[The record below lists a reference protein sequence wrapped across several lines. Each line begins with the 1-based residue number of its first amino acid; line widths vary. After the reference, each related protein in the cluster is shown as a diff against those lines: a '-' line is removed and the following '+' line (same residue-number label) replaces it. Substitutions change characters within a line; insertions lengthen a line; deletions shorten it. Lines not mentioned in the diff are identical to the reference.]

1 MAAILRAP
9 GLGGVWGTV
18 RGLATAVRQAEPAT
32 AGLDAK
38 QMNLCSAV
46 NDALHIAMD
55 ENPKTLVFGEDVSFG
70 GVFRCTVGLAEKH
83 GKHRV
88 FNTPL
93 CEQGIVGFGI
103 GAAAQGYSPIVEI
116 QFADYIFPAFDQ
128 ITNEAAKYRF
138 RSGGEFNVGGLT
150 IRTPYG
156 AVGHGGHYHSQSP
169 EAFFTHIPGIKVVM
183 PSGPRETKGL
193 LLSAIR
199 DPNPVVVFEAKM
211 LYRTAVEDVP
221 TGDYS
226 IPLGQARIAR
236 AGSDVTLVGWG
247 QQVLV
252 LEQAAKELAASDGIE
267 AEVIDLRTLLPWDA
281 EAVAASVEKTGRL
294 VVSHEAPLTSGFG
307 AEIVAAIS
315 DRCFYSLEAP
325 PLRIAGYDTPFPLV
339 CEPLYLPGVQRVVD
353 GVRRLLR
360 A

>member
-1 MAAILRAP
+1 
-9 GLGGVWGTV
+9 
-18 RGLATAVRQAEPAT
+18 
-32 AGLDAK
+32 
-38 QMNLCSAV
+38 
-46 NDALHIAMD
+46 
-55 ENPKTLVFGEDVSFG
+55 
-70 GVFRCTVGLAEKH
+70 
-83 GKHRV
+83 
-88 FNTPL
+88 
-93 CEQGIVGFGI
+93 
-103 GAAAQGYSPIVEI
+103 
-116 QFADYIFPAFDQ
+116 
-128 ITNEAAKYRF
+128 
-138 RSGGEFNVGGLT
+138 
-150 IRTPYG
+150 
-156 AVGHGGHYHSQSP
+156 
-169 EAFFTHIPGIKVVM
+169 
-183 PSGPRETKGL
+183 
-193 LLSAIR
+193 
-199 DPNPVVVFEAKM
+199 M